1 MIQAFGMGGH
11 HLLRRIPFIVWNF
24 IEQSDLQI
32 VIRETEPKLTIHHSR
47 YKCAMH
53 QRFHNY
59 STAWLTKKF
68 VNTTLLT
75 LTIFKPQQ

>member
-11 HLLRRIPFIVWNF
+11 HLLRRIPFIVRNF

-32 VIRETEPKLTIHHSR
+32 AIRNTEPKLTIHHSR
-47 YKCAMH
+47 YKCAT
-53 QRFHNY
+53 QQQFHSY
-59 STAWLTKKF
+59 STAWLSKKF

-75 LTIFKPQQ
+75 LTTFNPQR